1 MPQGMGYEK
10 YDSAGKPKK
19 AGSKSPIDMG
29 NSMAG
34 PHRGTLA
41 SSAMK
46 SVAKGMS
53 RMDGAKKAAAK
64 KAPPKKSAK
73 SAEGIIGKTGGRMV
87 GGYAPTGRGKANSRV
102 AQTSWSKAGGARQN
116 KKKGKS
122 LPTTK

>member
-29 NSMAG
+29 NSIVGKRRAAFE
-34 PHRGTLA
+34 REA
-41 SSAMK
+41 
-46 SVAKGMS
+46 VA
-53 RMDGAKKAAAK
+53 
-64 KAPPKKSAK
+64 APKKKSAK

>member
-29 NSMAG
+29 NSIVGKRRAAFE
-34 PHRGTLA
+34 REA
-41 SSAMK
+41 
-46 SVAKGMS
+46 VA
-53 RMDGAKKAAAK
+53 
-64 KAPPKKSAK
+64 APKKKSAK

-87 GGYAPTGRGKANSRV
+87 GGYAPTGRGRGKANPRV
-102 AQTSWSKAGGARQN
+102 AETSWSKAGGARQN

-122 LPTTK
+122 LPPTK